1 MVLALLRCALAIRPR
16 AYGDA
21 RMKNLA
27 ALLLLSLCA
36 LPSAVAQT
44 ENAGSEPS
52 LPQQYSGTAFGQA
65 GATSGK
71 SFGCDVF
78 ITRWTTD
85 QELQGYVA
93 TLRTSGQNGLV
104 KALEKTKDV
113 GRLSPTGFV
122 GAGFR
127 IARYRPTPGGGLH
140 IVMVTNRPIALG
152 ELYHGTRSTN
162 YKFGIV
168 VLDVDKDG
176 KGTGTLA
183 PLCMIK
189 FNKNNELEIEH
200 YGQKPFRLVN
210 VRRVK

>member
-1 MVLALLRCALAIRPR
+1 MRLQKLSSTCVIRILSISVLPKLI
-16 AYGDA
+16 
-21 RMKNLA
+21 
-27 ALLLLSLCA
+27 
-36 LPSAVAQT
+36 AQT
-44 ENAGSEPS
+44 ENAPPAPD

-65 GATSGK
+65 GVASGK
-71 SFGCDVF
+71 SFGFDVF

-85 QELQGYVA
+85 QEFQGYVA
-93 TLRTSGQNGLV
+93 TLRESGSNGLL

-152 ELYHGTRSTN
+152 ELYNGTRSTN

-183 PLCMIK
+183 PACMIK

-200 YGQKPFRLVN
+200 YGQKPLRLTN
-210 VRRVK
+210 VRRVR